1 MEQRIV
7 IVRSDKCTS
16 SANECNAQFVFPMPI
31 VVPPNGDATIQLL
44 KVSFAHSY
52 YLINR
57 HTDTLVISGVTYTLA
72 HGNFNAATMLRYLN
86 EALPLTVAYT
96 PRTYKFTFSSAA
108 AFSIGATST
117 CLEILGITTAQC
129 DLNVTSL
136 EGAHV
141 ADLHG
146 IHSIKVITN
155 FFVDSLD
162 SSSSGG
168 RDPHLLARIPVM
180 EDTHTGASFRYENY
194 TPATKY
200 KARVFDRVIS
210 EFSATL
216 VDADNRH
223 IEFNGVPFSV
233 KVMINVTTRPGENF
247 SPMIAELPS
256 ARYQQEDNATPRPS
270 PQGAVEEAGDAD
282 AVNGSAENWGA
293 RDSRAQRRERSRIT
307 RPKRKAKPARKGKK

>member
-1 MEQRIV
+1 MQQRIV
-7 IVRSDKCTS
+7 IVRSDKCTNS
-16 SANECNAQFVFPMPI
+16 STNACNAQFVFPVPV
-31 VVPPNGDATIQLL
+31 VVPPNGDATVQLL

-52 YLINR
+52 YLING

-72 HGNFNAATMLRYLN
+72 HGNFNAATMLRYLTG
-86 EALPLTVAYT
+86 ALPLSVAYT
-96 PRTYKFTFSSAA
+96 PRTYKFTFSSAT

-117 CLEILGITTAQC
+117 CLGILGITPAQC
-129 DLNVTSL
+129 DLDVTSL

-146 IHSIKVITN
+146 IHSIKVKTN

-216 VDADNRH
+216 ADADNRP

-233 KVMINVTTRPGENF
+233 KVMIDTTTRPGEKF

-256 ARYQQEDNATPRPS
+256 SRYQLGENASSRTS
-270 PQGAVEEAGDAD
+270 PPGAIEEVGDAN

-293 RDSRAQRRERSRIT
+293 RGSRARRRERSRNA
-307 RPKRKAKPARKGKK
+307 RPKRKNQPTRKK